1 MAMMLKIDKSK
12 YTENSDDIKKV
23 NNATNYLQQKDE
35 RMRFNNAKDPIYF
48 AFEMLE
54 RRSVVALVGDLIE
67 DTCYEISKA
76 ISKVSR

>member
-1 MAMMLKIDKSK
+1 MLLQVDKTK
-12 YTENSDDIKKV
+12 YV
-23 NNATNYLQQKDE
+23 NEAILNNELLQQKDL
-35 RMRFNNAKDPIYF
+35 RMRFNNAQDPIYF

-76 ISKVSR
+76 VSKLTK